1 MVGPMRVN
9 ILAIVLL
16 GLFEAGCGD
25 EGCVSPDRAFAVD
38 LDILESDVA
47 AILEAGGVMERAEI
61 ECDDACEQVYYR
73 DRGGQPSIKETKS
86 CSFELDEAPGVSP
99 GAVVGHVV
107 CEGTDNPNGC
117 E

>member
-1 MVGPMRVN
+1 MTAMRARILLTMFVG
-9 ILAIVLL
+9 LLL
-16 GLFEAGCGD
+16 GGCGD
-25 EGCVSPDRAFAVD
+25 EGCVSPDRAFTVD
-38 LDILESDVA
+38 LDVLESDVA
-47 AILEAGGVMERAEI
+47 AILADGIERAEI
-61 ECDDACEQVYYR
+61 ECDEACEQVYYR

-86 CSFELDEAPGVSP
+86 CALELDDAPGATP